1 MKKAGVIQQIFSN
14 LLQPFSHVHSG
25 ALGGID
31 MSYSLSILDKSP
43 IADGTSAHDALRFTV
58 RLAQRAEALGY
69 RRYWIAEHH
78 GAPGLASSAPEIV
91 VSHLLAHT
99 SRIRVGSGGV
109 MLQHYSPFKVAE
121 TFRVLASLAPGRVDL
136 GVGKAPGGLPLTTR
150 ALQWFHDKAKKP
162 DFAHQFAE
170 LDAFLKSGVA
180 GDHPLAGAVAL
191 PAPPEAPQGVLLGA
205 SPESAALAAQYGW
218 QFCYA
223 GHFNGDNDNIERS
236 VDAYR
241 NATGRAPLLAL
252 YAFVAESRA
261 EAQRHVG
268 PLRIFKL
275 RLATGQSVNLPS
287 PEAAAEFARQTGV
300 TDYQLDELH
309 PHVATGTPDDVHE
322 ELEALHE
329 RFGIEEF
336 VIDTPVADYALRL
349 ASFEALAGA
358 QQLARV

>member
-1 MKKAGVIQQIFSN
+1 
-14 LLQPFSHVHSG
+14 
-25 ALGGID
+25 

-43 IADGTSAHDALRFTV
+43 IAEGKTAHDALRFTV

-69 RRYWIAEHH
+69 QRYWIAEHH

-121 TFRVLASLAPGRVDL
+121 SFRVLAALAPGRVDL

-162 DFAHQFAE
+162 DFAHQLAE
-170 LDAFLKSGVA
+170 LDAFLKWGVA
-180 GDHPLAGAVAL
+180 VDHPLAGAVAL
-191 PAPPEAPQGVLLGA
+191 PTPPEPPQRVLLGG
-205 SPESAALAAQYGW
+205 SPESAALAAQHDW
-218 QFCYA
+218 QYCYA
-223 GHFNGDNDNIERS
+223 GHFNGDEANIERS
-236 VDAYR
+236 IDAYR
-241 NATGRAPLLAL
+241 SVTGRTPLLAV
-252 YAFVAESRA
+252 YAFAAESKA
-261 EAQRHVG
+261 EAQRQVG
-268 PLRIFKL
+268 ALRVFKV
-275 RLATGQSVNLPS
+275 RLAGGQTVNLPS

-300 TDYQLDELH
+300 TDFRLDELR
-309 PHVATGTPDDVHE
+309 PHVITGTPDEVRG
-322 ELEALHE
+322 ELDALHE

-349 ASFEALAGA
+349 ASVEALAGTRQPA
-358 QQLARV
+358 SV

>member
-1 MKKAGVIQQIFSN
+1 
-14 LLQPFSHVHSG
+14 
-25 ALGGID
+25 

-150 ALQWFHDKAKKP
+150 ALQWFHDKARKP
-162 DFAHQFAE
+162 DFAHQLAE
-170 LDAFLKSGVA
+170 LDAFLKAGVA
-180 GDHPLAGAVAL
+180 EDHPLAGAVAL
-191 PAPPEAPQGVLLGA
+191 PTPSEAPQGILLGG
-205 SPESAALAAQYGW
+205 SPESAALAAKHGW

-223 GHFNGDNDNIERS
+223 GHFNGDSDSIGRS
-236 VDAYR
+236 IDTYR
-241 NATGRAPLLAL
+241 DATGRTPLLAL
-252 YAFVAESRA
+252 YAFAAQSKA

-300 TDYQLDELH
+300 SDYRLDELH
-309 PHVATGTPDDVHE
+309 PHVVTGTADDVHQ
-322 ELEALHE
+322 ELDALHE

-349 ASFEALAGA
+349 ASFEALSPAEQA
-358 QQLARV
+358 ARV